1 MAINDLNRPSR
12 YYVGQDGSIHI
23 YNRCMF
29 GFLSDFIRFH
39 MIPPCL
45 MLLSMMTDRHT
56 FLGRVI

>member
-23 YNRCMF
+23 YNRCML

-39 MIPPCL
+39 MGSSAQDGENEQY
-45 MLLSMMTDRHT
+45 LS
-56 FLGRVI
+56 